1 MASAEKFI
9 QKVIESRRLGQNFLS
24 EEIWREPSEMPS
36 YSDAVEKIEKTI
48 HRGGKT
54 LVWGDQ
60 DCDGITSAA
69 LLHLALES
77 SGADVRT
84 YIPDRKKEGIGMNVE
99 SLEKEIK
106 TSKPSLVITVDCCSR
121 DTRAASILKNS
132 GIDLVV
138 TDHHEIPFSFIDGR
152 TIVNCRRED
161 SAYPFDGLSGSG
173 VALKI
178 ALRFSHDPYLWV
190 LSALGTISD
199 RVPLLDE
206 NRSIV
211 KRCLSILKK
220 FRFESIDLLCSVQ
233 ESPLPENVEDLKK
246 IVISPISSDVSE
258 NGDSTSFFFLTKKIH
273 RDHAQK
279 MVNRSRD
286 WNENREK
293 YWSKALKI
301 KKTAGPFILIR
312 DGEIPRG
319 ILGSIA
325 SRLSITEGKKVFALG
340 ALDDCGFETI
350 EARASEGNAL
360 EVLEKNSHL
369 FETYGGHKKACG
381 AKIKNSNVE
390 EFVRNITELPEETF
404 SARKLRIDFSAAKNE
419 MNDEV
424 LIALSSFGP
433 FGQDFPDIS
442 IQIPDLASS
451 SPLDGKNIYMLN
463 EKAKLREATA
473 FDDVWITR

>member
-9 QKVIESRRLGQNFLS
+9 QKVIESRRLRPDFLS
-24 EEIWREPSEMPS
+24 EEIWREPCEMPS
-36 YSDAVEKIEKTI
+36 YSEAVEKIEKAI
-48 HRGGKT
+48 NRGGKI

-84 YIPDRKKEGIGMNVE
+84 YIPDRKKEGIGMNIN

-106 TSKPSLVITVDCCSR
+106 GSKPSLVITVDCCSR
-121 DTRAASILKNS
+121 DTKAALILKNS
-132 GIDLVV
+132 GIDLIV

-161 SAYPFDGLSGSG
+161 SIYPFDGLSGSG

-178 ALRFSHDPYLWV
+178 ALRFSQDPYLWV

-206 NRSIV
+206 NRAIV
-211 KRCLSILKK
+211 KRCLSSLKR

-233 ESPLPENVEDLKK
+233 ESSLPETVEDLKK

-258 NGDSTSFFFLTKKIH
+258 NGDSASFFFLTKKIQISQ
-273 RDHAQK
+273 AEK
-279 MVNRSRD
+279 MVKRSKD

-293 YWSKALKI
+293 YWLKALKI
-301 KKTAGPFILIR
+301 KKTAGPFIFIR
-312 DGEIPRG
+312 DDKIPRG

-325 SRLSITEGKKVFALG
+325 SRLSLTEGKKVFAMG

-350 EARASEGNAL
+350 EARAADGNVL
-360 EVLEKNSHL
+360 EVLEKNRHL

-381 AKIKNSNVE
+381 AKIKSSNVE
-390 EFVRNITELPEETF
+390 DFIRNITKFPEET
-404 SARKLRIDFSAAKNE
+404 SSERKLRIDFSAVKNE
-419 MNDEV
+419 LNDEV
-424 LIALSSFGP
+424 LDTLSSFGP
-433 FGQDFPDIS
+433 FGQGFPDIS

-451 SPLDGKNIYMLN
+451 SPLDGKNIFLLN
-463 EKAKLREATA
+463 EKAELREATA
-473 FDDVWITR
+473 LDDVWIVQ